1 MIGFI
6 ILRHISKQ
14 EHNLFWIECYDSIRK
29 YYPENPIVIIDDNSN
44 YNYITHKELYNCTI
58 IKSEFPKRGEF
69 LPYYYFLK
77 FKFFE
82 TAVIIHDTVFI
93 NSKIEFNINKFM
105 FLWDFEHDWDQIPGE
120 TKLIKSFNDNE
131 LTKFYEN
138 KSLWK
143 GCFGAMSIIQ
153 YDYLKFVN
161 DKYNLD
167 LLIPHITSRCN
178 RCSFERVI
186 ACLLL
191 KNCKNDKLSLFGN
204 IHKYCPWGINFND
217 KYKYDDLPII
227 KIWSGR

>member
-6 ILRHISKQ
+6 ILRHISKK

-29 YYPENPIVIIDDNSN
+29 FYPDFPIVIIDDNSN
-44 YNYITHKELYNCTI
+44 YDFITHKDLYNCTI
-58 IKSEFPKRGEF
+58 INSEFPKRGEF

-77 FKFFE
+77 FKFFD
-82 TAVIIHDTVFI
+82 TAVIIHDSVFI
-93 NSKIEFNINKFM
+93 NSKIDFNINDFI
-105 FLWDFEHDWDQIPGE
+105 FLWHFEHDWDQIPDE
-120 TKLIKSFNDNE
+120 TKMIKSFNDSE
-131 LTKFYEN
+131 LTKFYQN

-167 LLIPHITSRCN
+167 LLIPLITSRFN

-186 ACLLL
+186 ACLLFINS
-191 KNCKNDKLSLFGN
+191 KNNKFSLFGD
-204 IHKYCPWGINFND
+204 IHKYSKWDIHFFN
-217 KYKYDDLPII
+217 KHNYKHLPII

>member
-14 EHNLFWIECYDSIRK
+14 QHNLFWIECYDSIRK
-29 YYPENPIVIIDDNSN
+29 FYPDYPIVIIDDNSN

-58 IKSEFPKRGEF
+58 IKSQFPKRGEF

-77 FKFFE
+77 FKFFD
-82 TAVIIHDTVFI
+82 TAVIIHDSVFI
-93 NSKIEFNINKFM
+93 NSKIDFNINDFL
-105 FLWDFEHDWDQIPGE
+105 FLWHFEHDWDQIQDE
-120 TKLIKSFNDNE
+120 TKMINLFNDTD
-131 LTKFYEN
+131 LLHLYKN

-153 YDYLKFVN
+153 YDYLKSVN

-167 LLIPHITSRCN
+167 LLIPLITSRFN

-186 ACLLL
+186 ACLLFINS
-191 KNCKNDKLSLFGN
+191 KNNKYSLFGD
-204 IHKYCPWGINFND
+204 IHKYSKWGIDFFN
-217 KYKYDDLPII
+217 KHNYKHLPII